1 VSESAASPPEHAFA
15 ESKAEA
21 RQLTA
26 RAVLAGMAIG
36 AVLCTSNVYVVLKTG
51 WSLGVTLSS
60 TIIAFGLFRALGA
73 VGLVR
78 RPLGILENTTV
89 SSVAS
94 AAAFMTGG
102 GNMAALPALVLLTGT
117 RPSGLW
123 LFVWFGVI
131 AAIGVL
137 AAIPIKRQIL
147 DVERLPF
154 PLGVATA
161 TTLRAMHDGQRDG
174 RAATALFSAAGLAGV
189 LTVLREMH
197 RLPAQFSLPLR
208 FAGRPM
214 TAWTLAMDD
223 SLVLLGGGALM
234 GPRTAWS
241 MLLGALLTY
250 GVLAPVMVSRGV
262 IATVT
267 YKAIVAFTLWPG
279 AAMLVSSGL
288 FTLALQWR
296 SAGLAVRAL
305 WDALTTRR
313 GTARLEA
320 AEEEA
325 PMRWFGWGLALLGP
339 IAVVLMARLFGIPW
353 WAGMLS
359 IPLALVMGV
368 VAGRVTGET
377 DMSPTK
383 ALGPVTQVLFGAL
396 LPANITANLM
406 SANVT
411 GGVGLHTGDLLTD
424 LKAGQLV
431 GASPRRQV
439 LAQLFGVGVGA
450 AAVVPAFMLL
460 VPSASAIGTA
470 ELPAPAVLVWASVSQ
485 ALSGG
490 LGGLPFAARVAAGV
504 GAALGIAL
512 AALERWTPPAARS
525 WIPSPAGLGMAMVMP
540 ASTAITM
547 FVGSVMGALLRHARP
562 ASAPWIT
569 PIASG
574 LVAGESVVGMAI
586 ALGRALLGGG
596 G

>member
-1 VSESAASPPEHAFA
+1 MSDSAGSPPELRNTAGA
-15 ESKAEA
+15 PET

-26 RAVLAGMAIG
+26 RAVVAGMLIG

-60 TIIAFGLFRALGA
+60 TIIAFGLFRALHA

-78 RPLGILENTTV
+78 RPLGVLENTTV

-102 GNMAALPALVLLTGT
+102 GNMAALPALVMLTGT
-117 RPSGLW
+117 RPSNLA

-137 AAIPIKRQIL
+137 AAIPIKRQLL
-147 DVERLPF
+147 DVEKLPF

-161 TTLRAMHDGQRDG
+161 STLRAMHGERHDG
-174 RAATALFSAAGLAGV
+174 RAANWLFGAAGLAGLV
-189 LTVLREMH
+189 TVARELRW
-197 RLPAQFSLPLR
+197 LPGQFTLPLR
-208 FAGRPM
+208 LAGRPM

-250 GVLAPVMVSRGV
+250 GVVAPAMVSRGV

-279 AAMLVSSGL
+279 AALLVSSGV

-296 SAGLAVRAL
+296 SAGLAIRAL
-305 WDALTTRR
+305 WSALTKR
-313 GTARLEA
+313 GAESRARED
-320 AEEEA
+320 EQEA
-325 PMRWFGWGLALLGP
+325 PMRWFGWGLAVLAPVAIL
-339 IAVVLMARLFGIPW
+339 LMAWLFAIPW
-353 WAGMLS
+353 WAGVLA

-396 LPANITANLM
+396 LPANLTANLM

-411 GGVGLHTGDLLTD
+411 GGVGLHAGDLLTD

-439 LAQLFGVGVGA
+439 LAQMFGVFIGA
-450 AAVVPAFMLL
+450 AAVVPAFTLL
-460 VPSASAIGTA
+460 VPSAAALGTP

-485 ALSGG
+485 ALAGG
-490 LGGLPFAARVAAGV
+490 LAGLPLAARLAAVV
-504 GAALGIAL
+504 GALLGVAL
-512 AALERWTPPAARS
+512 AALERWAPRRVRP
-525 WIPSPAGLGMAMVMP
+525 WVPSPAGLGMAMVMP

-547 FVGSVMGALLRHARP
+547 FFGAMLGSAVRRLRPSAAEAL
-562 ASAPWIT
+562 T
-569 PIASG
+569 PLASG

-586 ALGRALLGGG
+586 ALGRALGLGA
-596 G
+596 

>member
-1 VSESAASPPEHAFA
+1 MSDSADSPPELRTTAGA
-15 ESKAEA
+15 PET

-26 RAVLAGMAIG
+26 RAVIAGMLIG

-60 TIIAFGLFRALGA
+60 TIIAFGLFRALHA

-78 RPLGILENTTV
+78 RPLGVLENTTV

-102 GNMAALPALVLLTGT
+102 GNMAALPALVMLTGT
-117 RPSGLW
+117 RPSNLA

-137 AAIPIKRQIL
+137 AAIPIKRQLL
-147 DVERLPF
+147 DVEKLPF

-161 TTLRAMHDGQRDG
+161 STLRAMHGERHDG
-174 RAATALFSAAGLAGV
+174 RAANWLFGAAGLAGLV
-189 LTVLREMH
+189 TVARELRWLPGQFTLPF
-197 RLPAQFSLPLR
+197 RL
-208 FAGRPM
+208 AGRPM

-250 GVLAPVMVSRGV
+250 GVVAPAMVSRGV

-279 AAMLVSSGL
+279 AALLVSSGV

-296 SAGLAVRAL
+296 SAGLAIRAL
-305 WDALTTRR
+305 WSALTKR
-313 GTARLEA
+313 G
-320 AEEEA
+320 AESRAPEDEQEA
-325 PMRWFGWGLALLGP
+325 PMRWFGWGLAVLAPVAIL
-339 IAVVLMARLFGIPW
+339 LMAWLFAIPW
-353 WAGMLS
+353 WAGVLA

-396 LPANITANLM
+396 LPANLTANLM

-411 GGVGLHTGDLLTD
+411 GGVGLHAGDLLTD

-439 LAQLFGVGVGA
+439 LAQMFGVFIGA
-450 AAVVPAFMLL
+450 AAVVPAFTLL
-460 VPSASAIGTA
+460 VPSAAALGTP

-485 ALSGG
+485 ALAGG
-490 LGGLPFAARVAAGV
+490 LAGLPLAARLAAVV
-504 GAALGIAL
+504 GALLGVAL
-512 AALERWTPPAARS
+512 AALERWAPRRVRP
-525 WIPSPAGLGMAMVMP
+525 WVPSPAGLGMAMVMP

-547 FVGSVMGALLRHARP
+547 FFGAMLGSAVRRLRPSAAEAL
-562 ASAPWIT
+562 T
-569 PIASG
+569 PLASG

-586 ALGRALLGGG
+586 ALGRALGLGA
-596 G
+596 

>member
-1 VSESAASPPEHAFA
+1 MSDSADSPPELRTTAGA
-15 ESKAEA
+15 PET

-26 RAVLAGMAIG
+26 RAVIAGMLIG

-60 TIIAFGLFRALGA
+60 TIIAFGLFRALHA

-78 RPLGILENTTV
+78 RPLGVLENTTV

-102 GNMAALPALVLLTGT
+102 GNMAALPALVMLTGT
-117 RPSGLW
+117 RPSNLA

-137 AAIPIKRQIL
+137 AAIPIKRQLL
-147 DVERLPF
+147 DVEKLPF

-161 TTLRAMHDGQRDG
+161 STLRAMHGERHDG
-174 RAATALFSAAGLAGV
+174 RAANWLFGAAGLAGLV
-189 LTVLREMH
+189 TVARELRWLPGQFTLPF
-197 RLPAQFSLPLR
+197 RL
-208 FAGRPM
+208 AGRPM

-250 GVLAPVMVSRGV
+250 GVVAPAMVSRGV

-279 AAMLVSSGL
+279 AALLVSSGV

-296 SAGLAVRAL
+296 SAGLASRAL
-305 WDALTTRR
+305 WSALTKR
-313 GTARLEA
+313 G
-320 AEEEA
+320 AESRAPEDEQEA
-325 PMRWFGWGLALLGP
+325 PMRWFGWGLAVLAPVAIL
-339 IAVVLMARLFGIPW
+339 LMAWLFAIPW
-353 WAGMLS
+353 WAGVLA

-396 LPANITANLM
+396 LPANLTANLM

-411 GGVGLHTGDLLTD
+411 GGVGLHAGDLLTD

-439 LAQLFGVGVGA
+439 LAQMFGVFIGA
-450 AAVVPAFMLL
+450 AAVVPAFTLL
-460 VPSASAIGTA
+460 VPSAAALGTP

-485 ALSGG
+485 ALAGG
-490 LGGLPFAARVAAGV
+490 LAGVPLAARLAAVV
-504 GAALGIAL
+504 GALLGVAL
-512 AALERWTPPAARS
+512 AALERWAPRRVRP
-525 WIPSPAGLGMAMVMP
+525 WVPSPAGLGMAMVMP

-547 FVGSVMGALLRHARP
+547 FFGAMLGSAVRRLRPSAAEAL
-562 ASAPWIT
+562 T
-569 PIASG
+569 PLASG

-586 ALGRALLGGG
+586 ALGRALGLGA
-596 G
+596 